1 MALSAPE
8 KPDGQTVDPAGRL
21 ASDGPAALAPSAQS
35 QPEDPLVI
43 LIVSE
48 HASARFGGEA
58 ALPLHYFRV
67 LRRRGFDVWLIS
79 HARTRDELTQ
89 LLPDE
94 RRILYVEDTA
104 LHRLM
109 YCLGRRLPLELANFT
124 TGFVSRFAVQL
135 SQRRLAKQLIRERGI
150 NVVHQPM
157 PVSPREPSMM
167 YGLGVPVII
176 GPMNGGMDYPPAF
189 RRHRQPLVRV
199 LLSLARWS
207 SNILNWAVPGKRHA
221 ALLLVANQR
230 TLAALPPG
238 VCPRVVELVE
248 NGVDLNL
255 WRPVPAASPS
265 ATAASPPTFAFVGRL
280 VDWKAVDI
288 LLDAFHLASRK
299 ATMRLLI
306 IGDGDERGS
315 LQKRATEL
323 GILATTREQAGGVF
337 FAGWLSQ
344 QQCADELPRA
354 DCLVLSSLRECGGA
368 VVLEAMSL
376 GKPVIVTSWGGPADY
391 VDESCGVL
399 VEPVSR
405 EALVQGFADAMVR
418 LASSRELRERMGRN
432 GRSKVLREYDWEVK
446 VDRMVQL
453 YGQAREACVA
463 ANARSRP

>member
-1 MALSAPE
+1 VTHN
-8 KPDGQTVDPAGRL
+8 GQILDPAGRRPNDAPGGG
-21 ASDGPAALAPSAQS
+21 ASSAGS
-35 QPEDPLVI
+35 QPADDLVV

-89 LLPDE
+89 LFPGD

-109 YCLGRRLPLELANFT
+109 YRMSRRLPLELANFT
-124 TGFVSRFAVQL
+124 SGFVSRFAVQL
-135 SQRRLAKQLIRERGI
+135 QQRRLAKRLISERGI
-150 NVVHQPM
+150 NIVHQPM

-189 RRHRQPLVRV
+189 RSHRKTVVR
-199 LLSLARWS
+199 LFISLARWS
-207 SNILNWAVPGKRHA
+207 SHILNWAVPGKRRA
-221 ALLLVANQR
+221 ALLLVANAR
-230 TLAALPPG
+230 TRAALPPG

-248 NGVDLNL
+248 NGVDLSL
-255 WRPVPAASPS
+255 WRPVPASRSSAS
-265 ATAASPPTFAFVGRL
+265 ATLPPTFAFVGRL

-288 LLDAFHLASRK
+288 LLQAFHLASRR
-299 ATMRLLI
+299 AAMRLLI
-306 IGDGDERGS
+306 IGDGDERGA
-315 LQKRATEL
+315 LQKLAMEL
-323 GILATTREQAGGVF
+323 GILATTRDRAGGVF

-344 QQCADELPRA
+344 QQCADELRHA
-354 DCLVLSSLRECGGA
+354 DCLVLTSLRECGGA

-391 VDESCGVL
+391 VDATCGVL
-399 VEPVSR
+399 VEPADR
-405 EALVQGFADAMVR
+405 HALVQGFADAMVR
-418 LASSRELRERMGRN
+418 LASSQELREQMGQRGRN
-432 GRSKVLREYDWEVK
+432 KVLREYDWEVK

-453 YGQAREACVA
+453 YRQASEVGAIG
-463 ANARSRP
+463 NP

>member
-1 MALSAPE
+1 MARNPVSSLPCRSPGE
-8 KPDGQTVDPAGRL
+8 AGGDDL
-21 ASDGPAALAPSAQS
+21 A
-35 QPEDPLVI
+35 V

-67 LRRRGFDVWLIS
+67 LRQRGFAVWLLS

-89 LLPDE
+89 LFPDE
-94 RRILYVEDTA
+94 RRISYVEDTP

-109 YCLGRRLPLELANFT
+109 HRLSGRLPLELANFT

-135 SQRRLAKQLIRERGI
+135 EQRRLAKQLISEHGI

-189 RRHRQPLVRV
+189 RRHRKPLVRL

-207 SNILNWAVPGKRHA
+207 SNILNRVVPGKRRA

-230 TLAALPPG
+230 TRAALPAG
-238 VCPRVVELVE
+238 VGTRVVELVE
-248 NGVDLNL
+248 NGVDLSL
-255 WRPVPAASPS
+255 WRPVPVAGSS
-265 ATAASPPTFAFVGRL
+265 ALAASPPTFAFVGRL

-288 LLDAFHLASRK
+288 LLDAFHLASRQ

-306 IGDGDERGS
+306 IGEGEERGA

-323 GILATTREQAGGVF
+323 GILATTREQAGAVF

-344 QQCADELPRA
+344 QQCADQLRHA

-391 VDESCGVL
+391 VDETCGVL
-399 VEPVSR
+399 VEPTDR
-405 EALVQGFADAMVR
+405 HALVQGFADAMVR
-418 LASSRELRERMGRN
+418 LASSRELREQMGQN
-432 GRSKVLREYDWEVK
+432 GRDKVLREYDWEVK
-446 VDRMVQL
+446 VNRMVQL
-453 YGQAREACVA
+453 YRQAREAGALGNSIVSSTRA
-463 ANARSRP
+463 